1 MRMDIA
7 VFSLKEVF
15 VMAKSLSE
23 RYLNKY
29 RIKQARSQKRKLDS
43 LAIYERYQFVMATA
57 NRNADKNGIWTA
69 KDRKRVQTWK
79 AKLNKKLGIEE

>member
-7 VFSLKEVF
+7 VFSFKEVF

-23 RYLNKY
+23 RYLKKYKNKP
-29 RIKQARSQKRKLDS
+29 IKKRKLDS